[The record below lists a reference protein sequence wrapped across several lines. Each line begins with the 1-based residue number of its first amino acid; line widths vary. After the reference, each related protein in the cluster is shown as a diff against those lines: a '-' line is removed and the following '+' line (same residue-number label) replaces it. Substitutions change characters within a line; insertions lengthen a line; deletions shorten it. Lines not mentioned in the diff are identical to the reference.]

1 MTIAQIELANTFD
14 VWKTRTNQLITISND
29 LKEGNLTTSGTI
41 SMSNPSGFQSGVT
54 LNVQSGMIYGD
65 GGLLSNVGKPASIV
79 NSKLQNNSISV
90 TTSQGQIILS
100 KVTIALGDSVFLN
113 VANLVTVNTDTST
126 ANIPSANLVN
136 SVHKIAI
143 GASITSSLAFDKAN
157 SANIL
162 AAAAYD
168 RSNTANTTA
177 TTTSSSLA
185 GLVTVIGQVDTNSKA
200 AFAQANTAN
209 LRAVAAFTFANTR
222 FSSSGGTI
230 SGSVG
235 ITGSLS
241 VDGSLYVG
249 GNTYFVDTTT
259 LNIADPMIFLSS
271 NNSADTVDIGFVG
284 QYVNAT
290 SNRVLTGVFRDPTRK
305 EYFIFREYSGN
316 ILNNNI
322 DPTTNNFTLAVL
334 NADIRTSNLNLAGQ
348 NTTVW
353 ITSAY
358 NQANA
363 ANITSTQAFDR
374 ANAGNTLA
382 TTANNIAFSA
392 FAAANAGAGVV
403 SVSAYNQANA
413 AFVKANL
420 ISVGTVSAKIGSPG
434 DVSSMIRISNTHVF
448 FAANSYTGGPT
459 ANVWRSI
466 PLVGE
471 FASEAPYMMLPYF
484 YGNPS
489 TANALIFL
497 STAIQPFYLPASL
510 TGSYSRS
517 RVVATGTTAVFELNK
532 NGANIGTVN
541 FAQSTNTATFT
552 FSSRVDFDPGDVFAI
567 IGNMTP
573 DAGLADISFSILG
586 YRR

>member
-29 LKEGNLTTSGTI
+29 LKEGNLSTSGTI

-79 NSKLQNNSISV
+79 NNKLQNNSINV
-90 TTSQGQIILS
+90 VTSQGQIILS
-100 KVTIALGDSVFLN
+100 KTTIALGDSVFLN

-136 SVHKIAI
+136 AVHKIAI
-143 GASITSSLAFDKAN
+143 DASITSSLAYDKAN
-157 SANIL
+157 AANLL
-162 AAAAYD
+162 ATAAYD
-168 RSNTANTTA
+168 RSNTANTSA
-177 TTTSSSLA
+177 TTTSSTLA

-209 LRAVAAFTFANTR
+209 VRAVAAFDFANTR
-222 FSSSGGTI
+222 FASTGG
-230 SGSVG
+230 S
-235 ITGSLS
+235 ITGNVSVSGYLS

-249 GNTYFVDTTT
+249 GNTYFVDSTT
-259 LNIADPMIFLSS
+259 LNIADPMVFLSS
-271 NNSADTVDIGFVG
+271 NNVADTVDIGFVG
-284 QYVNAT
+284 RYVNSTAT
-290 SNRVLTGVFRDPTRK
+290 TVLTGVFRDAVRK
-305 EYFIFREYSGN
+305 EYFVFREYSGN

-322 DPTTNNFTLAVL
+322 DPATNNFTLAVL
-334 NADIRTSNLNLAGQ
+334 NADLRTSNLNLAGQ
-348 NTTVW
+348 NAIVW
-353 ITSAY
+353 ITGAY
-358 NQANA
+358 NQSNVANVIA
-363 ANITSTQAFDR
+363 YQAFDK
-374 ANAGNTLA
+374 ANASNLLA
-382 TTANNIAFSA
+382 FTANDIAFSA

-420 ISVGTVSAKIGSPG
+420 VNAGAAPVAKTGAVDDVPG
-434 DVSSMIRISNTHVF
+434 MIRISNTHVYF
-448 FAANSYTGGPT
+448 SSNGYTGS

-532 NGANIGTVN
+532 NGSNVGTVN
-541 FAQSTNTATFT
+541 FAQSANTATFT

-586 YRR
+586 YRK